1 MNRPRLIILAVSLA
15 ILFLLLPDKRSEAL
29 DGLSVLGQVE
39 LQKIFADLATSRTS
53 LPKADIEIT
62 HFTATPES
70 IELPPGEL
78 DFRTIS
84 VSQGKELGKKTV
96 VADVLVNGVT
106 QERVTLSGDLTLHGD
121 VICAARAIPRHTII
135 VASDLVRVRRD
146 LTMLGPDLITDEAAV
161 LDKETK
167 TTLQPGAVLYGH
179 FLKDPQLV
187 KRGDIVSILAATDHI
202 TVTVPGRVQASGAK
216 GDLIKVKNLMS
227 RREIYAKVI
236 GPDTVQAQF

>member
-1 MNRPRLIILAVSLA
+1 MSRPRLILLAVSLA
-15 ILFLLLPDKRSEAL
+15 IVILLPHERSEAMDDL
-29 DGLSVLGQVE
+29 AVLGKVE

-62 HFTATPES
+62 HFTAAPDS

-84 VSQGKELGKKTV
+84 LSRGKELGKQTI
-96 VADVLVNGVT
+96 VADILVNGVA
-106 QERVTLSGDLTLHGD
+106 QERVTLSGDLTLHGE
-121 VICAARAIPRHTII
+121 VICAARALPRHSII

-146 LTMLGPDLITDEAAV
+146 LTMLGPGLITDETAII
-161 LDKETK
+161 DKETK
-167 TTLQPGAVLYGH
+167 ATLQPGAVFYDH
-179 FLKDPQLV
+179 FLKAPQLV
-187 KRGDIVSILAATDHI
+187 KRGDIVSILAASDHI
-202 TVTVPGRVQASGAK
+202 TVTVPGRIQTAGAK

-227 RREIYAKVI
+227 RKEIYAKVI